1 MEAVFPSS
9 GRSPG
14 GSGDSRSLE
23 VASVEI
29 AGLGEGWNLST
40 RGLGNRDTGFCV
52 WSLVGRMGRM
62 GGVGCDTVLY
72 VQVVVPKSGV
82 QVNETKLNN

>member
-52 WSLVGRMGRM
+52 WSLVGRW
-62 GGVGCDTVLY
+62 GGWEEWDVTPFCMCRL
-72 VQVVVPKSGV
+72 
-82 QVNETKLNN
+82 